1 MYTMP
6 VESNRLRKNEM
17 RTIVA
22 KQIHARM
29 KARNISTIELEREAS
44 LKPHAVRNILR
55 GHSKRPSV
63 DIVHAV
69 ARILE
74 CTVDDLLQGMN
85 IFTDDKK
92 GKTREELLEQS
103 YKSGLLAETMI
114 LIDAKVS
121 KEKHKLTTH
130 QVLTC
135 IEETY
140 IHSLQKGLNKV
151 DKDFAEWFMGLITMK
166 KKN

>member
-1 MYTMP
+1 MYIMP
-6 VESNRLRKNEM
+6 IESSRSRENEL
-17 RTIVA
+17 RTIIA

-29 KARNISTIELEREAS
+29 KAKNISTIEVEKQAG

-69 ARILE
+69 ARVLA

-85 IFTDDKK
+85 IFTDDKE
-92 GKTREELLEQS
+92 GKTREELLDQP
-103 YKSGLLAETMI
+103 YKSGLLAETMK

-121 KEKHKLTTH
+121 KEKHKLTIH

-135 IEETY
+135 VEETY
-140 IHSLQKGLNKV
+140 LYSLQNGLNKV
-151 DKDFAEWFMGLITMK
+151 DKDFADWFMGL
-166 KKN
+166 KN

>member
-1 MYTMP
+1 
-6 VESNRLRKNEM
+6 M
-17 RTIVA
+17 RTIIA

-29 KARNISTIELEREAS
+29 KARDISTIEIERQAG

-69 ARILE
+69 ARVLG

-92 GKTREELLEQS
+92 GQTRDELLIQPH
-103 YKSGLLAETMI
+103 KAGLLAETVRFV
-114 LIDAKVS
+114 DTKVS
-121 KEKHKLTTH
+121 KEKLNLTVH

-140 IHSLQKGLNKV
+140 LHSLQKGLSKV
-151 DKDFAEWFMGLITMK
+151 DKDFADWFMGVVIK
-166 KKN
+166 

>member
-1 MYTMP
+1 
-6 VESNRLRKNEM
+6 M

-29 KARNISTIELEREAS
+29 KARNISTIEIERQAG

-92 GKTREELLEQS
+92 GKTREEFLDQH
-103 YKSGLLAETMI
+103 YKSGLLAETVK
-114 LIDAKVS
+114 LIDAMMS
-121 KEKHKLTTH
+121 KEKHNITVH

-135 IEETY
+135 VEETY
-140 IHSLQKGLNKV
+140 LHSLQKGLSKV
-151 DKDFAEWFMGLITMK
+151 DKEFAEWFITLVV
-166 KKN
+166 NQT